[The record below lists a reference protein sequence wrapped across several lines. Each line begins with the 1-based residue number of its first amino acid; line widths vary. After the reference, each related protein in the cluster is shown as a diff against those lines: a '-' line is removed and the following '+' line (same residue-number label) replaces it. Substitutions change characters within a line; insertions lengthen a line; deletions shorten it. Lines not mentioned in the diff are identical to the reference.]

1 NAVIT
6 DTTLR
11 HSAAALTQSDVISAI
26 SPFMAARSDTFL
38 VRAYGDVQ
46 NPATG
51 KVEGRAWCEAT
62 VQRLPDLVSNSAAP
76 VADVVNPPLPADKLF
91 GRRFTI
97 ISFRW
102 ITPDDL

>member
-1 NAVIT
+1 
-6 DTTLR
+6 
-11 HSAAALTQSDVISAI
+11 
-26 SPFMAARSDTFL
+26 MAARSDTFL

-51 KVEGRAWCEAT
+51 KVDGRAWCEAT
-62 VQRLPDLVSNSAAP
+62 VQRLPDLVSKPSAL
-76 VADVVNPPLPADKLF
+76 VADVVNPTTPEDKLF

-102 ITPDDL
+102 LTPDDL